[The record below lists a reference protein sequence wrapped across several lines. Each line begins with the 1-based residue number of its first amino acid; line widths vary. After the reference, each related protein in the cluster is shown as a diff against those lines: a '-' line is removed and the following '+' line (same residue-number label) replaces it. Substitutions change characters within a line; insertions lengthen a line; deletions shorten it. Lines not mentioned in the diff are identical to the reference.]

1 MRKNNLRFCV
11 VTSAKNTRQIT
22 KNQISVA
29 DSLKADKYGIS
40 MMKKTDVF
48 DRYITPIIYHNI
60 F

>member
-1 MRKNNLRFCV
+1 MRKNSLRFCV

-29 DSLKADKYGIS
+29 DSLKADQHGIS
-40 MMKKTDVF
+40 MMKKTDIF
-48 DRYITPIIYHNI
+48 DRYITPSIYHDI

>member
-40 MMKKTDVF
+40 MMKKTIF
-48 DRYITPIIYHNI
+48 DRCITPSIYHNI